1 MSVSQQFD
9 EEYKKLTP
17 LQREVVDTIDGPLMV
32 VAGPGTG
39 KTQVLGLRV
48 ANILKQR
55 DVAPNNILCLTFTDA
70 GAVNM
75 RERLSRFIGSDAYRV
90 GIYTFHAFCNA
101 TIGRYPEYFYN
112 AATFSAAD
120 DIARAEIMEALFR
133 KLPHGHPL
141 ASYHPDEG
149 FVYRRDVIDRIK
161 HIKSAGFTPS
171 EYAHEVESA
180 IKEMPKA
187 SKVIASWPERL
198 SIKALAPIE
207 SILAEL
213 LAQNTSYALF
223 LAKTL
228 SVAYEEARDLG
239 KTGPLGDWRNK
250 FTEKG
255 DDDVR
260 VLKDIGRIE
269 KMRAVAQVYE
279 EYEKAL
285 HERALYDY
293 DDMIIDVRCA
303 LEENSTLRNMLEE
316 QYQYILV
323 DEFQD
328 TNEAQMKLVSALSS
342 NPVHEGKPNVM
353 VVGDDD
359 QAIFKF
365 QGAELSNILNFERM
379 YRDVATIVLDKNFR
393 SHENILTAA
402 RKVVLQGSYRLE
414 NVKNISK
421 ELSQGNKGLKE
432 GIVDYKQYGSDVEE
446 FAAVAARIRTMI
458 DAGED
463 PLEIA
468 VIAHKHAQLQ
478 EFLPYLERE
487 GVPYAYIRRASV
499 FDEPHVHEL
508 ITVCEYVASL
518 SGEGGRKDDLLP
530 RLLSSPTFGLSR
542 IQLFKIAVRAKDE
555 DMSWAE
561 VIGTMDDPA
570 IVSAFE
576 LLARLGG
583 NAESMPLEHLLDEY
597 MRESGFRL
605 HYFGKDALKERP
617 AQYVAFLA
625 SLKTFIEAL
634 RGWREGEPLFARD
647 VAPFVA
653 LHKEQGIGLISTSPF
668 VKGGRAVQVMSA
680 HKSKGLE
687 FGSVFIIGAH
697 ESVWARSGRANKAPV
712 PASLLPRISPAG
724 EDEDDFIRIL
734 YVALTRAKHTLSV
747 TGHDKLVKYLGA
759 VSDTPE
765 EGEKIDLASDAGERA
780 ILAHE
785 QVLSLVAP
793 PYVEDEFAVLKEALV
808 DYRLSVTHL
817 NNFLDVTQNG
827 PAYFL
832 EQNLLHFP
840 QPMSVAGTFGSAIDA
855 ALTELIRYPKYNA
868 GESAPLERLVA
879 VFTHELAKGRL
890 PKDEAKKQ
898 IRRGEE
904 VLAAYMQEK
913 KGYYRIEDEAQ
924 VDFRNE
930 GIVVEGA
937 PLSGKIDLLR
947 EEKGAFD
954 VIDFKTGKTSPAWE
968 ASGMDVHEK
977 IKLHKYKQQL
987 LFYKLLLEKST
998 RHAIPVRSL
1007 SLEFVESAIDGDVVR
1022 LSYTPTEDELIR
1034 LTKLIGIVY
1043 KKIMALDLPDVTQY
1057 DKSVK
1062 GIIAFEED
1070 LLSGKI

>member
-1 MSVSQQFD
+1 
-9 EEYKKLTP
+9 
-17 LQREVVDTIDGPLMV
+17 MV

-48 ANILKQR
+48 ANILSSR
-55 DVAPNNILCLTFTDA
+55 DISPNNILCLTFTDA

-75 RERLSRFIGSDAYRV
+75 RERLERFIGADAYRV

-112 AATFSAAD
+112 AATYAAAD
-120 DIARAEIMEALFR
+120 DIARAEIIEQLFA

-141 ASYHPDEG
+141 ASHHPDEG
-149 FVYRRDVIDRIK
+149 YVYRRDVIERIK
-161 HIKSAGFTPS
+161 HIKSAGFTPE
-171 EYAHEVESA
+171 EYMREVESFV
-180 IKEMPKA
+180 KEMPKA
-187 SKVIASWPERL
+187 SKALAAWPERL
-198 SIKALAPIE
+198 AIKSLAPIE
-207 SILAEL
+207 QILGAL
-213 LAQNTSYALF
+213 LALDTSYGLF

-228 SVAYEEARDLG
+228 SVAYEEAQELG
-239 KTGPLGDWRNK
+239 KTGPLGDWKKK

-255 DDDVR
+255 DDDVV
-260 VLKDIGRIE
+260 VLKDLGRIE
-269 KMRAVAQVYE
+269 KMKAVAAMYKDYE
-279 EYEKAL
+279 DAL
-285 HERALYDY
+285 HAKALYDY

-328 TNEAQMKLVSALSS
+328 TNEAQMKLVVALSS
-342 NPVHEGKPNVM
+342 NPVHEGRPNVM

-379 YRDVATIVLDKNFR
+379 YKDVQTIVLDKNFR
-393 SHENILTAA
+393 SHKSILDAA
-402 RKVVLQGSYRLE
+402 RSVVLQGAYRLE
-414 NVKNISK
+414 TERQISK
-421 ELSQGNKGLKE
+421 ELVQGNTALKS
-432 GIVDYKQYGSDVEE
+432 GDVHYKQYGSDVEE
-446 FAAVAARIRTMI
+446 FAAVAAEIRALI
-458 DAGED
+458 EKGED
-463 PLEIA
+463 PKEIA

-478 EFLPYLERE
+478 DFLPYLERE

-499 FDEPHVHEL
+499 FDEPHIRAR
-508 ITVCEYVASL
+508 ITVCDYLASL
-518 SGEGGRKDDLLP
+518 TGEGGRKDELLP
-530 RLLSSPTFGLSR
+530 RLLSLPTFGLSR
-542 IQLFKIAVRAKDE
+542 TMLFRIAVRAKDE
-555 DMSWAE
+555 RKSWSE
-561 VIGTMDDPA
+561 VIGEIKEPG
-570 IVSAFE
+570 VERAFA
-576 LLARLGG
+576 LLAQLGG
-583 NAESMPLEHLLDEY
+583 SAESMPLEHLLDEY
-597 MRESGFRL
+597 MRESGFRM
-605 HYFGKDALKERP
+605 HYFGKDALKEKP

-625 SLKTFIEAL
+625 SLKSFIEAL

-653 LHKEQGIGLISTSPF
+653 LHREQGIGLISTSPF

-697 ESVWARSGRANKAPV
+697 ESVWAKGGRANKAPV
-712 PASLLPRISPAG
+712 PAPLIPRISPAG

-734 YVALTRAKHTLSV
+734 YVALTRAKHRLSV

-759 VSDTPE
+759 ISDVPE
-765 EGEKIDLASDAGERA
+765 EDAKIDIESAEGARA

-785 QVLSLVAP
+785 QVLSLSAP
-793 PYVEDEFAVLKEALV
+793 PYVEDELAVLKEALS

-817 NNFLDVTQNG
+817 NNFLDVTANG

-840 QPMSVAGTFGSAIDA
+840 QPMSVAGTFGSAIDS

-868 GESAPLERLVA
+868 GEVAPLERIIA
-879 VFTHELAKGRL
+879 VFKRELAKGRL
-890 PKDEAKKQ
+890 PADEARKQ

-904 VLAAYMQEK
+904 VLAAYMK
-913 KGYYRIEDEAQ
+913 ARKGFYLLEDESQ

-930 GIVVEGA
+930 GVVIEGA
-937 PLSGKIDLLR
+937 PLSGKIDFLR
-947 EEKGAFD
+947 TQKDGFD
-954 VIDFKTGKTSPAWE
+954 VVDFKTGKTSEAWE
-968 ASGMDVHEK
+968 ATGMDVHEK
-977 IKLHKYKQQL
+977 VKLHKYKQQL
-987 LFYKLLLEKST
+987 LFYRLLLNKSA
-998 RHAIPVRSL
+998 RHAIPVKHL
-1007 SLEFVESAIDGDVVR
+1007 ALEFVESALDGKVVQLAYTPSDEELER
-1022 LSYTPTEDELIR
+1022 LSR
-1034 LTKLIGIVY
+1034 LIGVVY
-1043 KKIMALDLPDVTQY
+1043 KKIMALDFPDVAHYEQN
-1057 DKSVK
+1057 VK